1 MDRTGEL
8 DTGYGNGIIERVVS
22 ISHLYKLLFLIC
34 FFQII
39 SLQVNKLLIT
49 FMFCFHV
56 NVYPCCFQAWKKYKI
71 FKKVVFIVLK
81 FETRTVCK
89 KNMWYIADKNC

>member
-49 FMFCFHV
+49 FMFCFYV
-56 NVYPCCFQAWKKYKI
+56 NVYPSCLQAWKK
-71 FKKVVFIVLK
+71 
-81 FETRTVCK
+81 
-89 KNMWYIADKNC
+89 

>member
-22 ISHLYKLLFLIC
+22 IFHNHAIAHLYKLLFLIC

-49 FMFCFHV
+49 FMFCFYV
-56 NVYPCCFQAWKKYKI
+56 NVYPSCLQAWKK
-71 FKKVVFIVLK
+71 
-81 FETRTVCK
+81 
-89 KNMWYIADKNC
+89 